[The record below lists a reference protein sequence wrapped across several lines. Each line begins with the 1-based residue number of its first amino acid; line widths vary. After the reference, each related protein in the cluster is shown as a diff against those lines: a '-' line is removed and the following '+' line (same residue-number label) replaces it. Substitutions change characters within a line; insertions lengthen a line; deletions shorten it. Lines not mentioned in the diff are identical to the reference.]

1 MKFSISINK
10 NIINKAAKNGCQKGF
25 EWFEGLT
32 IERLT
37 KAVHKG
43 YCLNAANLMDD
54 YRKDENFIES
64 EIIILDFD
72 SGITIEEA
80 IANPFVARHCFY
92 GYTSCTHTEEHH
104 KFRLL
109 FKLPY
114 NITDGELYKRV
125 QREVGQQIG
134 NFDKIATS
142 CTNLFFGNTNAI
154 DIVNN
159 HAALHIEESLIESV
173 IAQMAIENEERDRKI
188 KESEAIRE
196 KRRQWLL
203 SQGVADDT
211 DSLVEIALS
220 YIPQRIEGAGTYG
233 DARDVTW
240 ALTAHYGANIA
251 GAMMEKHSPSH
262 GKWNPAKIANQF
274 KAGKIGLGTLFH
286 LAKKHGFKFPRRT
299 KSAPIPPKTTHVKQS
314 PQSPNSPNYATDK
327 EIRDF
332 KALLSLK
339 NTKFDPHKF
348 LPKELA
354 DLLIADASRQNID
367 PVSYMAYL
375 LPTIASL
382 MGKVTL
388 DAGGGLQVPNILW
401 SMVVQK
407 SGGGKSRAKS
417 AVTGILDDWQYQA
430 RERYQEELT
439 AYRKKMRSLKG
450 EDDEP
455 EKPIERKYIFQI
467 ATIQAIVR
475 RLNEQ
480 ENNGALW
487 ARDEL
492 IGLFKGLSQFA
503 KGGDSEALEILLETW
518 DGKAA
523 PVDRVNNEDDSFFV
537 SSSRLSV
544 AGGVQPKMLAKVFD
558 PQDPQG
564 VLARMLPIIPI
575 ELPAI
580 RNKSKLELPNHLP
593 KLYQFVKGADWN
605 GITLSTEADELF
617 TDIYHHLSNLK
628 SSVAAVDAWQSKS
641 TGHVARVAFIL
652 HAIECGYDRSKN
664 SKQIAKD
671 TLQRAYDYVLLVRNY
686 VLQMCGEMQSD
697 LDAEVSGLLKT
708 ILDKASKLG
717 EAVAMRD
724 LYMGNRAL
732 PKLAMAEGLSTHD
745 MTLKL
750 CEELASMGYGEIITN
765 AKGKPLFKVVSSFVS
780 TVSSVSSFVS
790 KTLTN
795 YNPLS
800 VSVTG
805 NNNDFVSVLAKN
817 STSSY
822 EKNINEITPHNNFVT
837 ETKKTA
843 NNANTA
849 NKNSEHLPTQGLE
862 TVSRPLT
869 TANNTANTANK
880 TCLQPVSVNFSDL
893 AHNSVVS
900 VTEPPESADY
910 LPTQGLETDSALLTI
925 ANNIDQTFDVGS
937 MVKFRKSMGHF
948 SHKETYQI
956 QEMKIDRLTGKSL
969 CVIDGTP
976 VNGEHLFCA

>member
-1 MKFSISINK
+1 MKFNISINT
-10 NIINKAAKNGCQKGF
+10 NIINKDARNGCQRGLR
-25 EWFEGLT
+25 WFEGMT
-32 IERLT
+32 IERLA

-43 YCLNAANLMDD
+43 YCLNGANLMDD

-72 SGITIEEA
+72 DEIRIEEA
-80 IANPFVARHCFY
+80 IANPFVQKYCFY
-92 GYTSCTHTEEHH
+92 GYTSCSHTEEHH

-114 NITDGELYKRV
+114 SITDADLYKGLL
-125 QREVGQQIG
+125 REVGRKIG

-154 DIVNN
+154 DIISNPD
-159 HAALHIEESLIESV
+159 ALPIEESLIESV
-173 IAQMAIENEERDRKI
+173 IAKGALENEERDRKI

-203 SQGVADDT
+203 SQGIADDT
-211 DSLVEIALS
+211 DNLIEIALS
-220 YIPQRIEGAGTYG
+220 YIPQRNEGTGTYG
-233 DARDVTW
+233 EARDVTW
-240 ALTAHYGANIA
+240 ALTAHYGADMA
-251 GAMMEKHSPSH
+251 GALMEKHSPSH
-262 GKWNPAKIANQF
+262 GKWNPAKVANQF
-274 KAGKIGLGTLFH
+274 KAGKIGLGTLFY
-286 LAKKHGFKFPRRT
+286 LAKTHGFKFPRRT
-299 KSAPIPPKTTHVKQS
+299 KSAPIPPKTTHSKQS
-314 PQSPNSPNYATDK
+314 SPSPNYATDK

-332 KALLSLK
+332 KNLLSLK

-417 AVTGILDDWQYQA
+417 SVTGILDDWQYQA
-430 RERYQEELT
+430 RERYQEELKD
-439 AYRKKMRSLKG
+439 YKKKMRSLKG
-450 EDDEP
+450 DDDEP
-455 EKPIERKYIFQI
+455 KKPIERKYIFQI

-487 ARDEL
+487 GRDEL

-523 PVDRVNNEDDSFFV
+523 PVDRVDNEDDSFFV

-544 AGGVQPKMLAKVFD
+544 AGGVQPAMLAKVFD

-580 RNKSKLELPNHLP
+580 RNKSKLELPHHLP
-593 KLYQFVKGADWN
+593 KLFQFIKDFDWN
-605 GITLSTEADELF
+605 GITLSTEADDLF

-628 SSVAAVDAWQSKS
+628 SSVPAVDAWQSKA
-641 TGHVARVAFIL
+641 TGHVARVAFVL

-664 SKQIAKD
+664 CKQIAKD
-671 TLQRAYDYVLLVRNY
+671 TLQRAYEYVLLVRNY
-686 VLQMCGEMQSD
+686 VLQMCGEMQAD
-697 LDAEVSGLLKT
+697 LDNAEVSGVLKT

-717 EAVAMRD
+717 ESVAMRD

-745 MTLKL
+745 MTFKL
-750 CEELASMGYGEIITN
+750 CEELVSMGYGEITTN
-765 AKGKPLFKVVSSFVS
+765 AKGKPLFKVVSS
-780 TVSSVSSFVS
+780 VSSDNNLVSR
-790 KTLTN
+790 TLTN
-795 YNPLS
+795 YNPLP
-800 VSVTG
+800 VSVTA

-822 EKNINEITPHNNFVT
+822 EKNINEVAPHNNFVT

-843 NNANTA
+843 NSANPA
-849 NKNSEHLPTQGLE
+849 NKNAESLAAQGLY
-862 TVSRPLT
+862 TVSSPLT
-869 TANNTANTANK
+869 PANTPLTPANK
-880 TCLQPVSVNFSDL
+880 TCLQPVSVNFSAL
-893 AHNSVVS
+893 AHNSVIS
-900 VTEPPESADY
+900 VDEPNVDDDLDPV
-910 LPTQGLETDSALLTI
+910 
-925 ANNIDQTFDVGS
+925 FDVGTL
-937 MVKFRKSMGHF
+937 VKFRKPVGRF
-948 SHKETYQI
+948 SQNESYPI
-956 QEMKIDRLTGKSL
+956 QSLKRDKFTGKTL
-969 CVIDGTP
+969 FVINGMP
-976 VNGEHLFCA
+976 VSKDNLVRA